1 MGSSGYFSN
10 AGVFLI
16 NAVFGIYIFA
26 VLLRFLLQLVRADFY
41 NPLCQAIVTVT
52 NPPLRPMRR
61 YIPSLKGLDTAS
73 VVLLLTLQMIN
84 TWLIASL
91 LGAEPAFVGLLVTA
105 IGELLSKLV
114 WTFIGAV
121 IIQVIMS
128 WVAAGVYNPVVEIIS
143 SLTDPLMRPARR
155 AVPPIGGLDFAP
167 MVVIIA
173 LNLVLMLGVA
183 PIRDFGMSLL

>member
-128 WVAAGVYNPVVEIIS
+128 WVAAGVYNPVVEIIH

-155 AVPPIGGLDFAP
+155 AVPPIGGLDFSP

>member
-155 AVPPIGGLDFAP
+155 AVPPIGGLDFSP

>member
-1 MGSSGYFSN
+1 MGGSGYFSN

-16 NAVFGIYIFA
+16 NAVFGMYIFA
-26 VLLRFLLQLVRADFY
+26 VLLRLLLQLVRADFY
-41 NPLCQAIVTVT
+41 NPLCEAIITVT

-91 LGAEPAFVGLLVTA
+91 LGTAPAFVGLFVTA

-128 WVAAGVYNPVVEIIS
+128 WVAAGVYNPVVEIIY

-155 AVPPIGGLDFAP
+155 AVPPIGGLDFSP
-167 MVVIIA
+167 LVVIIA

-183 PIRDFGMSLL
+183 PIRDLGMSLL